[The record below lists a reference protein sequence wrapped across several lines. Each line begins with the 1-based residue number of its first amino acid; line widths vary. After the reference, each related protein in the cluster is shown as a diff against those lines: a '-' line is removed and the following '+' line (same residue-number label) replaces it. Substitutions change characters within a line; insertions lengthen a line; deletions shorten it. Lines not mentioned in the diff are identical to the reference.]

1 VREQLLGASYLA
13 LMDPDA
19 SDEMTDH
26 LVDFFDRIASEYD
39 SWAGGQHGRVAAR
52 LVELAAPK
60 RGEHVLDVATGT
72 GLVAHLV
79 ATKVTPGSVIGI
91 DLSDRMLSIARAKQS
106 KNTQFVGM
114 AAERLVF
121 RPETFDLV
129 TMGEALAYLSDP
141 MDALAEAN
149 RVLRPGGRLAVSCQR
164 RSLSTRA
171 QDLFFQGLAPLARR
185 HYLSLPR
192 YSSERSRFGEPE
204 VLPQL
209 LGAAGF
215 EVTRITEMVTGG
227 RTQNARE
234 WTDLMAGAG
243 PLPYTLIT
251 SLGPR
256 YRSELE
262 AEVESAM
269 DSLGDPDDAFRYH
282 HSYVIAVARK
292 VSPS

>member
-1 VREQLLGASYLA
+1 
-13 LMDPDA
+13 
-19 SDEMTDH
+19 
-26 LVDFFDRIASEYD
+26 
-39 SWAGGQHGRVAAR
+39 VAAR
-52 LVELAAPK
+52 LVELAAPRK
-60 RGEHVLDVATGT
+60 GEHVLDVGTGT

-79 ATKVTPGSVIGI
+79 AAKVSPGSVIGI
-91 DLSDRMLSIARAKQS
+91 DLSDKMLSIARS
-106 KNTQFVGM
+106 KKVKNAQFVGM

-141 MDALAEAN
+141 TDALAEAH

-192 YSSERSRFGEPE
+192 YSSERAHFGEPA
-204 VLPQL
+204 VLPLL

-215 EVTRITEMVTGG
+215 DVTRLTEMVTGG
-227 RTQNARE
+227 RTENARE

-243 PLPYTLIT
+243 PLPHTLIRA
-251 SLGPR
+251 LGPR
-256 YRSELE
+256 FRSELE

-282 HSYVIAVARK
+282 HSYVIVVASKR
-292 VSPS
+292 

>member
-1 VREQLLGASYLA
+1 
-13 LMDPDA
+13 MDPDA

-26 LVDFFDRIASEYD
+26 LIDFFDQVAPVYD

-52 LVELAAPK
+52 LVELVKPK
-60 RGEHVLDVATGT
+60 KGQHALDVGTGT

-79 ATKVTPGSVIGI
+79 AAKVSPGAVIGI
-91 DLSDRMLSIARAKQS
+91 DLSDRMLSIARS
-106 KNTQFVGM
+106 RHTKNTQFLGM

-129 TMGEALAYLSDP
+129 TMGEALAYFADP
-141 MDALAEAN
+141 GDALDEAH
-149 RVLRPGGRLAVSCQR
+149 RVLKAGGRLAVSCQR

-192 YSSERSRFGEPE
+192 YSSERARFGEPG

-209 LGAAGF
+209 LESAGF
-215 EVTRITEMVTGG
+215 KVDLLTEMVTGG
-227 RTQNARE
+227 RAQNARE

-243 PLPYTLIT
+243 PLPHTLIAA
-251 SLGPR
+251 LGPR
-256 YRSELE
+256 FRMELE

-269 DSLGDPDDAFRYH
+269 ESLGDPDDSFRYH
-282 HSYVIAVARK
+282 HSYLMAVATK
-292 VSPS
+292 G

>member
-1 VREQLLGASYLA
+1 M
-13 LMDPDA
+13 MDPDA

-26 LVDFFDRIASEYD
+26 LVDFFDQIASVYD
-39 SWAGGQHGRVAAR
+39 TWAGGQHGRVAAR

-79 ATKVTPGSVIGI
+79 ATKVSPGSVIGI
-91 DLSDRMLSIARAKQS
+91 DLSDRMLSIARSKQG

-129 TMGEALAYLSDP
+129 TMGEALAYLADP
-141 MDALAEAN
+141 TDALAEAH
-149 RVLRPGGRLAVSCQR
+149 RVLRPGGRIAVSVQR

-192 YSSERSRFGEPE
+192 YSSERARFGEPD

-215 EVTRITEMVTGG
+215 DVTRLTEMVTGG
-227 RTQNARE
+227 RTQNAQE
-234 WTDLMAGAG
+234 WTDLMSGAG
-243 PLPYTLIT
+243 PLPYTLIR

-256 YRSELE
+256 YRTELE

-269 DSLGDPDDAFRYH
+269 ASLGDPDDAFRYH
-282 HSYVIAVARK
+282 HSYVIVVARK
-292 VSPS
+292 RSGT